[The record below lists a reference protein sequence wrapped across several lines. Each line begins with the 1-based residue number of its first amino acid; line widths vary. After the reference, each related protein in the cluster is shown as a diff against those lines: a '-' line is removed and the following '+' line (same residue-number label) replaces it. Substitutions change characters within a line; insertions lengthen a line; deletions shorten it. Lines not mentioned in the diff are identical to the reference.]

1 MNNKKKI
8 FIGLGIFFVILV
20 IFGIYNNPDRKTNS
34 AFADYQELIEQ
45 EAIRKNELQG
55 LSTQYRNCFAS
66 PSKEIVETCLAGI
79 AKIKPLVAQETEVI
93 TKLNSFYNTNK
104 TALEGENKL
113 FLENNIKL
121 VNSKEYQDVL
131 KGTIDVLDAHT
142 DFYTYLNEEVDTTGL
157 DETMSQD
164 EKIKIASRLIAD
176 RNFKSDLVVKN
187 LTDLSEN
194 LDLKKELLQRYIRA
208 NYSEEFISKMGLSIS
223 VE

>member
-1 MNNKKKI
+1 MSTKKKI
-8 FIGLGIFFVILV
+8 FIGLGVVLLVLV
-20 IFGIYNNPDRKTNS
+20 IFGIYSNPDRKTNS
-34 AFADYQELIEQ
+34 AFADYQKLIEQ
-45 EAIRKNELQG
+45 EAIRKSELQG
-55 LSTQYRNCFAS
+55 LSTQYINCFAS
-66 PSKEIVETCLAGI
+66 PSKEIIETCLVGI

-93 TKLNSFYNTNK
+93 TKLNSFYNANK
-104 TALEGENKL
+104 AVLEGENKL

-142 DFYTYLNEEVDTTGL
+142 DFYTYLNEEVDTTEL
-157 DETMSQD
+157 DEDISQD
-164 EKIKIASRLIAD
+164 EKIKIVSRLIAD

-208 NYSEEFISKMGLSIS
+208 NYSEEFISKMGLAIPT
-223 VE
+223 E